1 MTPNS
6 NSRREFLTIATAAA
20 GTVAVPLLAG
30 AAPNATGQN
39 DMAKTGRANQLFKPE
54 FQFGLGGVPL
64 GNEFE
69 VVTDEDAMK
78 TMEAS
83 WSAGVRYFD
92 VSPWYGLGL
101 AERRYGAFLHEQQRD
116 SYLISTKVGKLLKAA
131 PRNNSKELFP
141 YANSPNNVVFDYT
154 ADGVKRSL
162 QGHAV
167 GDEGEDVA
175 LGAESIIGRRVVGI
189 HDSILR
195 VAEVFII
202 PDLAYS
208 ALLDFCLALLI
219 AFAISASAQTR
230 IDSINTNFRWLGPD
244 DKVIVERYDD
254 PKVANVS
261 CYMSRADTGGIKGGL
276 GLAEDPSRFSIA
288 CRAVGPIAVP
298 TGLPK
303 SEVIAFASAS
313 LFFKTFQIHRAID
326 AEKNVLVYTVMST
339 KLINGSPFN
348 SISVVPAGVR

>member
-1 MTPNS
+1 MVS
-6 NSRREFLTIATAAA
+6 S
-20 GTVAVPLLAG
+20 
-30 AAPNATGQN
+30 
-39 DMAKTGRANQLFKPE
+39 
-54 FQFGLGGVPL
+54 
-64 GNEFE
+64 
-69 VVTDEDAMK
+69 VV
-78 TMEAS
+78 
-83 WSAGVRYFD
+83 WRYL
-92 VSPWYGLGL
+92 S
-101 AERRYGAFLHEQQRD
+101 
-116 SYLISTKVGKLLKAA
+116 SS
-131 PRNNSKELFP
+131 
-141 YANSPNNVVFDYT
+141 
-154 ADGVKRSL
+154 
-162 QGHAV
+162 
-167 GDEGEDVA
+167 
-175 LGAESIIGRRVVGI
+175 
-189 HDSILR
+189 
-195 VAEVFII
+195 
-202 PDLAYS
+202 DLAYS
-208 ALLDFCLALLI
+208 ALLDFRMIAMRVVTYCLALLI